1 MASLK
6 PLSKKSKIHFLSNLP
21 TDKEKGRPSKK
32 KNSKSKVIQKKKK
45 QEVKLKIILQVLSQS
60 DR

>member
-6 PLSKKSKIHFLSNLP
+6 PHSKKSKSQLFANPP

-32 KNSKSKVIQKKKK
+32 KNSKSKLIQKKKK
-45 QEVKLKIILQVLSQS
+45 QEVSSELILQVLSQS